1 MTELTELFQSQDE
14 GPQAQRYGLCREEV
28 DALFQRLVIDARS
41 LLPHCEIF
49 VARMLFEEWI
59 DEHVAQNTDPRTIDE
74 WRRSCKSA
82 QQVDP

>member
-1 MTELTELFQSQDE
+1 
-14 GPQAQRYGLCREEV
+14 
-28 DALFQRLVIDARS
+28 LVIDARS